1 MYGGSE
7 GDALYG
13 FCDDTVEGDGAND
26 NVYGDSLG
34 NEPGAADSLWGED
47 GDDEKYWGR
56 CRRDFLDGG
65 AGKDVIPGEEGH
77 DTIQV
82 RDGEQDTAIDC
93 GAVFSTSGWGP
104 SPTASYRP
112 SSVAARDSSR
122 GVAADGRLDAG
133 F

>member
-47 GDDEKYWGR
+47 GDD
-56 CRRDFLDGG
+56 
-65 AGKDVIPGEEGH
+65 H
-77 DTIQV
+77 
-82 RDGEQDTAIDC
+82 
-93 GAVFSTSGWGP
+93 
-104 SPTASYRP
+104 
-112 SSVAARDSSR
+112 
-122 GVAADGRLDAG
+122 
-133 F
+133 